1 MIIEIK
7 VPSVGESV
15 TEATL
20 TEWFKKDGDT
30 IKKDEPLFVIETDK
44 VTLEVVAEADGVL
57 SIKVEEGKTVAI
69 GEVVGTID
77 TEAADA
83 KPEKD
88 VEGPP
93 EKEPA
98 PQEKAAKKEKERE
111 EKEPAQQKA
120 PAEETSQ
127 EEQRKEP
134 QKEAADKAIA
144 EQKPEK
150 KKPEE
155 KKERPPLS
163 LRSVAPSVRDLISQN
178 HIDVNQIEGS
188 GPDGRITRGDV
199 LLYIESSAEKTPEN
213 KFEENRRAAIS
224 EKKKEQA
231 AEEPQDKEKETS
243 RKPMSPIRRRIA
255 ARLLEAKQN
264 TAMLTTFNE
273 IDMIHVQDIRAR
285 FKESFKS
292 KHGISLGL
300 MSFFIKAT
308 TEALKEYP
316 EVNAFIDR
324 DEILYHHYY
333 HIGIAIGSGKG
344 LVVPVIRHADRLSF
358 AELEQ
363 AIVDYVNKIKD
374 NRLELADLE
383 GGTFTIT
390 NGGVYGSL
398 LSTPILNMPQSA
410 ILGMHKIE
418 KRPVIVDDQIE
429 IRPMMYVALSYDHR
443 IIDGREAVSFLK
455 RIKEYV
461 ENPEQM
467 MMEL

>member
-1 MIIEIK
+1 MIVEIK
-7 VPSVGESV
+7 VPGVGESV

-20 TEWFKKDGDT
+20 AEWFKKDGDPVQ
-30 IKKDEPLFVIETDK
+30 KDEPLFVIETDK

-57 SIKVEEGKTVAI
+57 SIKVQAGETVAI
-69 GEVVGTID
+69 GAVVGTID
-77 TEAADA
+77 AEAAPA
-83 KPEKD
+83 EKRKGVGKEPEAEKTS
-88 VEGPP
+88 VEETPQEEEKEVPP
-93 EKEPA
+93 EE
-98 PQEKAAKKEKERE
+98 AAEKEKEKA
-111 EKEPAQQKA
+111 EK
-120 PAEETSQ
+120 
-127 EEQRKEP
+127 
-134 QKEAADKAIA
+134 
-144 EQKPEK
+144 KPEK
-150 KKPEE
+150 KEPEK
-155 KKERPPLS
+155 KKERPQLS
-163 LRSVAPSVRDLISQN
+163 PQSLSPSVRNLISQRN
-178 HIDVNQIEGS
+178 IDINKIEGT

-199 LLYIESSAEKTPEN
+199 LLYIERTAEKTPE
-213 KFEENRRAAIS
+213 KKPEEDRKAAAG
-224 EKKKEQA
+224 EKKQESA
-231 AEEPQDKEKETS
+231 AEEPQDAEKQTS
-243 RKPMSPIRRRIA
+243 RKPMSPIRLRIA

-273 IDMIHVQDIRAR
+273 IDMFHVQDIRTR
-285 FKESFKS
+285 YKESFKE
-292 KHGISLGL
+292 KHGVSLGL

-308 TEALKEYP
+308 VEALKAFP

-324 DEILYHHYY
+324 DEIVYHHYY
-333 HIGIAIGSGKG
+333 HIGIAVGAEKG
-344 LVVPVIRHADRLSF
+344 LVVPVIRHADKLSF

-363 AIVDYVNKIKD
+363 AIVDYVNKIKN

-418 KRPVIVDDQIE
+418 KRPVVVDDAID

-455 RIKEYV
+455 HIKEYV

-467 MMEL
+467 MVEI

>member
-1 MIIEIK
+1 MIVEIK

-20 TEWFKKDGDT
+20 AEWFKKDGDT
-30 IKKDEPLFVIETDK
+30 VQKDEPLFVIETDK

-57 SIKVEEGKTVAI
+57 SIKVQAGETVAI
-69 GEVVGTID
+69 GAAVGTID
-77 TEAADA
+77 TEAA
-83 KPEKD
+83 
-88 VEGPP
+88 
-93 EKEPA
+93 
-98 PQEKAAKKEKERE
+98 AAKKRKDVGKDSEAEKASVEETPQEE
-111 EKEPAQQKA
+111 EKEATPKEVAEKEKEKAQK
-120 PAEETSQ
+120 
-127 EEQRKEP
+127 
-134 QKEAADKAIA
+134 
-144 EQKPEK
+144 KPEK
-150 KKPEE
+150 KEPEK

-163 LRSVAPSVRDLISQN
+163 PQSLAPSVRNLISQKN
-178 HIDVNQIEGS
+178 IDSDKIEGT

-199 LLYIESSAEKTPEN
+199 LLYIERGAEKTPE
-213 KFEENRRAAIS
+213 KKSEEDRKTVAL
-224 EKKKEQA
+224 EKKKESA
-231 AEEPQDKEKETS
+231 AVEPREAEKQTS

-273 IDMIHVQDIRAR
+273 IDMFHVQDIRTR
-285 FKESFKS
+285 YKESFKE
-292 KHGISLGL
+292 KHGVSLGL

-308 TEALKEYP
+308 VEALKAFP

-324 DEILYHHYY
+324 DEIVYHHYF
-333 HIGIAIGSGKG
+333 HIGIAVGAEKG
-344 LVVPVIRHADRLSF
+344 LVVPVIRHADKLSF

-418 KRPVIVDDQIE
+418 KRPVVVDDKID

-443 IIDGREAVSFLK
+443 IIDGRQAVSFLK
-455 RIKEYV
+455 HIKEYV

-467 MMEL
+467 MVEM

>member
-1 MIIEIK
+1 MIVEIK
-7 VPSVGESV
+7 VPGVGESV

-20 TEWFKKDGDT
+20 AEWFKKDGDPVQ
-30 IKKDEPLFVIETDK
+30 KDEPLFVIETDK

-57 SIKVEEGKTVAI
+57 SIKVQAGETVAI
-69 GEVVGTID
+69 GAVVGTID
-77 TEAADA
+77 AEAAPA
-83 KPEKD
+83 EKRKD
-88 VEGPP
+88 VGKEPEAEKTSVEETPQEEEKEVPP
-93 EKEPA
+93 EE
-98 PQEKAAKKEKERE
+98 AAEKEKEKA
-111 EKEPAQQKA
+111 EK
-120 PAEETSQ
+120 
-127 EEQRKEP
+127 
-134 QKEAADKAIA
+134 
-144 EQKPEK
+144 KPEK
-150 KKPEE
+150 KEPEK
-155 KKERPPLS
+155 KKERPQLS
-163 LRSVAPSVRDLISQN
+163 PQSLSPSVSNLISQRN
-178 HIDVNQIEGS
+178 IDINKIEGT

-199 LLYIESSAEKTPEN
+199 LLYIERTAEKTPE
-213 KFEENRRAAIS
+213 KKPEEDRKAAAG
-224 EKKKEQA
+224 EKKQESA
-231 AEEPQDKEKETS
+231 AEEPQDAEKQTS
-243 RKPMSPIRRRIA
+243 RKPMSPIRLRIA

-273 IDMIHVQDIRAR
+273 IDMFHVQDIRTR
-285 FKESFKS
+285 YKESFKE
-292 KHGISLGL
+292 KHGVSLGL

-308 TEALKEYP
+308 VEALKAFP

-324 DEILYHHYY
+324 DEIVYHHYY
-333 HIGIAIGSGKG
+333 HIGIAVGAEKG
-344 LVVPVIRHADRLSF
+344 LVVPVIRHADKLSF

-363 AIVDYVNKIKD
+363 AIVDYVNKIKN

-418 KRPVIVDDQIE
+418 KRPVVVDDAID

-455 RIKEYV
+455 HIKEYV

-467 MMEL
+467 MVEI